1 VLVESKPGRI
11 QTVLHPERSTVMH
24 PSEESSIAPKVVQKP
39 KDLSVYLLH
48 HAVPP
53 TLCYESPRVTCNW
66 GSVLFS
72 ASKVYRHLSG
82 HMPLHAAYKWLWKS
96 SCQNKHRVFFWLI
109 IKGRLNTRSMLRR
122 KNMELESYNCVL
134 CNTQVEETIDHLFIN
149 CPFASQI
156 WNLIGLQV
164 DQNLTPFQNFE
175 FIKAQINRNGN
186 HYLALLGNLDE

>member
-1 VLVESKPGRI
+1 
-11 QTVLHPERSTVMH
+11 
-24 PSEESSIAPKVVQKP
+24 
-39 KDLSVYLLH
+39 
-48 HAVPP
+48 
-53 TLCYESPRVTCNW
+53 
-66 GSVLFS
+66 
-72 ASKVYRHLSG
+72 
-82 HMPLHAAYKWLWKS
+82 MPLHAAYKWLWKS

-134 CNTQVEETIDHLFIN
+134 CNTQVEETIDHLFII